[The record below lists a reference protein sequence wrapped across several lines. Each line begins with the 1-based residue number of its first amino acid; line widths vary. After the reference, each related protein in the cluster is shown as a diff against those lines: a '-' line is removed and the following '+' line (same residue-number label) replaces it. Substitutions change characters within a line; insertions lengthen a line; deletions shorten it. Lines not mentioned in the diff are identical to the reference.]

1 MIERHPGAGKC
12 LLHCEEQS
20 FHIDVKDGVVELLGY
35 GAQGGIPRNA
45 RIREH
50 NVELTLLPLDLRD
63 EAIQIARLDTFP
75 CTPVILLLIFFTAAA
90 NSASRR
96 PVMKTYAPSFT
107 NSFVVAKPM
116 PLLPPLMSASS
127 CQACPCISPSR

>member
-1 MIERHPGAGKC
+1 MFSTSPAQSLQDRRIQYDRGAIREQGKC

-50 NVELTLLPLDLRD
+50 NVELTL
-63 EAIQIARLDTFP
+63 
-75 CTPVILLLIFFTAAA
+75 TPA
-90 NSASRR
+90 
-96 PVMKTYAPSFT
+96 
-107 NSFVVAKPM
+107 
-116 PLLPPLMSASS
+116 
-127 CQACPCISPSR
+127 